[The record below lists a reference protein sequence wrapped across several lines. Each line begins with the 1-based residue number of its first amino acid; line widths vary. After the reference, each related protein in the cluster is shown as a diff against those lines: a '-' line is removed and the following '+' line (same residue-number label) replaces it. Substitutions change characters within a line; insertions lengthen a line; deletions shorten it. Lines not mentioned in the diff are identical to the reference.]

1 MTSSEDKFKPGD
13 LVRLRQ
19 DWVHSMEWNAP
30 HVVRSAIGVVIKK
43 EVPFVDPPESEAT
56 YEVHWLGSNAR
67 RKFNFHYELEIV
79 QKGQDDD

>member
-1 MTSSEDKFKPGD
+1 MTNSKDKFKPGD

-19 DWVHSMEWNAP
+19 DQVHSMEWNA
-30 HVVRSAIGVVIKK
+30 RAIGVVVERVK
-43 EVPFVDPPESEAT
+43 PFKAT
-56 YEVHWLGSNAR
+56 YGVHWLGNNVR